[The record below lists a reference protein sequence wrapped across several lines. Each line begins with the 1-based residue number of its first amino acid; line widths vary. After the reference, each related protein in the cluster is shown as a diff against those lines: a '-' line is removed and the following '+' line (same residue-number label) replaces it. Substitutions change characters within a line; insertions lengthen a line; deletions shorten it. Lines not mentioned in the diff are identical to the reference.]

1 MAEPAITIR
10 AVHDSGSGNLPIN
23 RVVIHST
30 CPNVGY
36 PAASAPG
43 AAHGTALYFTNP
55 ASGGSAVATRSSCS
69 PSAWAC
75 CRGCRCCSASPRPG
89 STNALLGPVL
99 VHVWAWIL
107 VAGCATALIGVWWT
121 WFGWCPWVRP
131 TPGTGLLVERVGLVA
146 VGVGTL
152 IYAAAILAE
161 APGFRLLPAA
171 IVAAYGLACW
181 WRAFLIQRW
190 IRATISRRP
199 Q

>member
-1 MAEPAITIR
+1 
-10 AVHDSGSGNLPIN
+10 V
-23 RVVIHST
+23 
-30 CPNVGY
+30 
-36 PAASAPG
+36 SAP
-43 AAHGTALYFTNP
+43 ALDSSRNPFELFTLGLGLLSGLPLLFGVP
-55 ASGGSAVATRSSCS
+55 A
-69 PSAWAC
+69 
-75 CRGCRCCSASPRPG
+75 PG

-152 IYAAAILAE
+152 IYAVAILAE
-161 APGFRLLPAA
+161 APGFRWLPAA

-190 IRATISRRP
+190 IRAAISRRP